1 MKILVIDNHER
12 CGDCPLL
19 ERFYDDEHEEWYEW
33 CCYKRFKIED
43 PESEL
48 KDCPLKPMP
57 EKIPQ
62 EMIDHYEMGG
72 WLTKVNRFKG
82 YNDCINE
89 ILGETEMT
97 YTNNFVGKKQMV
109 EALSKV
115 YKNNEYSDI
124 ANIELRKY
132 RKGKYEE
139 EFIILTWL
147 NGAISTANN
156 NMNSLSAT
164 ARNVARMLD
173 GGVYENIDYYK
184 DIMSNEEWEEILG

>member
-1 MKILVIDNHER
+1 MKAILIADIPDDYQEYGS
-12 CGDCPLL
+12 GDW
-19 ERFYDDEHEEWYEW
+19 YVVGDDLKIVYEEDGALIE
-33 CCYKRFKIED
+33 YKYFGED
-43 PESEL
+43 MEQ
-48 KDCPLKPMP
+48 LKPMP
-57 EKIPQ
+57 DKIDQGYPCDTY
-62 EMIDHYEMGG
+62 EEGYGAGWDECID
-72 WLTKVNRFKG
+72 
-82 YNDCINE
+82 E
-89 ILGETEMT
+89 ILGGMEMT
-97 YTNNFVGKKQMV
+97 YTNNFVGKKRMV
-109 EALSKV
+109 KALSKV

-132 RKGKYEE
+132 RKGKNEE
-139 EFIILTWL
+139 EFIILTWF

>member
-1 MKILVIDNHER
+1 
-12 CGDCPLL
+12 
-19 ERFYDDEHEEWYEW
+19 
-33 CCYKRFKIED
+33 
-43 PESEL
+43 
-48 KDCPLKPMP
+48 
-57 EKIPQ
+57 
-62 EMIDHYEMGG
+62 
-72 WLTKVNRFKG
+72 
-82 YNDCINE
+82 
-89 ILGETEMT
+89 MT
-97 YTNNFVGKKQMV
+97 YTNNFVGKKRMV
-109 EALSKV
+109 KALSKV

-124 ANIELRKY
+124 ANIELKKY
-132 RKGKYEE
+132 RKGKREE